1 LKVILPMIYV
11 VRGLGHVIVNLI
23 LLLVMIEIVDILVV
37 T

>member
-1 LKVILPMIYV
+1 MIYV